1 VSALLLLQPMMLRLK
16 SWVEPLL
23 LLLLLLK
30 MLHLKLT
37 FLQQ

>member
-23 LLLLLLK
+23 LLLLK